1 MGNSH
6 LRGYLS
12 VSLPSDPRIMSDKP
26 AELIGPSF
34 CVHSGTAGR
43 SDRGGHGRLPDGSR
57 QDQIA
62 SAAPFAGR
70 SGGYTQVPV
79 GTVSSPKFPVHYSR
93 HDSSTEKLIHLWGYD
108 RIEMLRIALIR

>member
-6 LRGYLS
+6 LRGYSS
-12 VSLPSDPRIMSDKP
+12 VSSPSDPGIISYKR
-26 AELIGPSF
+26 AELIYSSF
-34 CVHSGTAGR
+34 GVHSGTAGG

-79 GTVSSPKFPVHYSR
+79 GTVSSPKFPVHQAR
-93 HDSSTEKLIHLWGYD
+93 HETSAE
-108 RIEMLRIALIR
+108 

>member
-43 SDRGGHGRLPDGSR
+43 SDRGGHGRLPDGSC

-79 GTVSSPKFPVHYSR
+79 GTVSSPKFPVHQAR
-93 HDSSTEKLIHLWGYD
+93 HETSAE
-108 RIEMLRIALIR
+108 